1 MSNIEN
7 ELTYLINPQYQNQIH
22 KKNTENQD
30 NDLSQEDI
38 KFYRK
43 RIIQTTRDLLD
54 CNESGYNLLLK
65 DHFMLYVDTCI
76 KHYKITDTHDIIQSE
91 YKDLSNNKIAIDVS
105 NNNINININNIEE
118 TNQLLF
124 KEKKMVNT
132 IENCMKINKIQNVIA
147 KKETIP
153 KKKSVDLKDPS
164 LKLKGVKKKSVSIIT
179 DENAKEGR

>member
-7 ELTYLINPQYQNQIH
+7 ELIYLINPQYQNQIH
-22 KKNTENQD
+22 KKGKERNE

-54 CNESGYNLLLK
+54 NNENGDNLLLK
-65 DHFMLYVDTCI
+65 DHFMFYINTCI
-76 KHYKITDTHDIIQSE
+76 KHYKITDTHDIIQGE
-91 YKDLSNNKIAIDVS
+91 YKDLSNNKIAIDAS
-105 NNNINININNIEE
+105 NNKVNINNVEE
-118 TNQLLF
+118 TNQILF
-124 KEKKMVNT
+124 KEKKNVNT
-132 IENCMKINKIQNVIA
+132 IENCMKINKIQNVIT
-147 KKETIP
+147 KKERIP
-153 KKKSVDLKDPS
+153 KKKSVDLKDPA